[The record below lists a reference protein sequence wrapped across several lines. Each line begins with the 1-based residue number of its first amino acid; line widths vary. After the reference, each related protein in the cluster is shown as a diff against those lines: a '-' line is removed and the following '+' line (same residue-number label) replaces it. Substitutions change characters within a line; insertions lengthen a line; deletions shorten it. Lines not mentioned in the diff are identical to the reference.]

1 MSGYFATGVAD
12 VEEAQAGLDFAKR
25 FEIIKGSEVKNIR
38 LQAVDLSDES
48 AIADALPR
56 YAAAGHHLLCSFIA
70 TLRAHGCTML
80 VNQT

>member
-1 MSGYFATGVAD
+1 MSD

-38 LQAVDLSDES
+38 LQAVDLSDAS

-56 YAAAGHHLLCSFIA
+56 CLGTCFMLCDYIA
-70 TLRAHGCTML
+70 YGQALYHTPLRYPVVL
-80 VNQT
+80 SN